1 VGKEEGPGKAGQMGK
16 SPTAG
21 FFVVEESMTKF
32 ITAVTLTLLL
42 ATSSQAASVFQKHY
56 GYRYEA
62 ANDLG
67 SDREYV
73 ICEKMHHSPLVPELK
88 RPPLSLK
95 FGNQSTPAVTP
106 PASLSPANP
115 NEYRLEKTILFGF
128 DSSKVEDVHELSLLA
143 GFLKTDPSVTG
154 IRIKGFTCD
163 IGSKA
168 YNDRLAMRRALSVGS
183 LLGRNGLQVD
193 EVSGEGKCCYV
204 PGEKRLSRR
213 VEISVIRS
221 PESGVKHEK

>member
-1 VGKEEGPGKAGQMGK
+1 M
-16 SPTAG
+16 S
-21 FFVVEESMTKF
+21 
-32 ITAVTLTLLL
+32 
-42 ATSSQAASVFQKHY
+42 TSSQAAGVFQKHY

-67 SDREYV
+67 SDQEYV
-73 ICEKMHHSPLVPELK
+73 ICEELPRAPLVPELK
-88 RPPLSLK
+88 RPQLSLK
-95 FGNQSTPAVTP
+95 FGNQSTPAATP
-106 PASLSPANP
+106 PASLNLSDS
-115 NEYRLEKTILFGF
+115 NEYHLEKTILFGF
-128 DSSKVEDVHELSLLA
+128 DSSRVEDVHGLSLLA
-143 GFLKTDPSVTG
+143 GSLKADPTLTG

-204 PGEKRLSRR
+204 AGDRRLSRR

-221 PESGVKHEK
+221 SEKEVKHEK

>member
-1 VGKEEGPGKAGQMGK
+1 
-16 SPTAG
+16 
-21 FFVVEESMTKF
+21 MTRF
-32 ITAVTLTLLL
+32 AIALMITLLL
-42 ATSSQAASVFQKHY
+42 ETVSQAAGVFQKHY

-67 SDREYV
+67 SDQEYV
-73 ICEKMHHSPLVPELK
+73 ICEELPRAPLVPELK
-88 RPPLSLK
+88 RPQLSLK
-95 FGNQSTPAVTP
+95 FGYQSTPAPTLQAP
-106 PASLSPANP
+106 LSPANH
-115 NEYRLEKTILFGF
+115 NEYHLEKTILFGF

-168 YNDRLAMRRALSVGS
+168 YNDRLAMRRALAVGS

-204 PGEKRLSRR
+204 AGDRRLSRR
-213 VEISVIRS
+213 VEISVTRS
-221 PESGVKHEK
+221 SEKGVKHEK